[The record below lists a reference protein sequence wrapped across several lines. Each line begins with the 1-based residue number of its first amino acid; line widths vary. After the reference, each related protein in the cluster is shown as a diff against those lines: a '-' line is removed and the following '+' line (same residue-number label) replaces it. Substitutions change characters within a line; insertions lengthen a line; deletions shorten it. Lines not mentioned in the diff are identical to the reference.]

1 MKTFVHVFDNCIQ
14 NWFSVASIIEDV
26 LRQLKQTDPRIKE
39 AFLRSDNAGC
49 YHCGPLMLTIR
60 GISKRMGIQ
69 IRRYDFSDPQSG
81 KDICDRRIATMKSH
95 MRRYLN
101 EGNNIISASDMK
113 RALDSY
119 GGVKGCRVSVVSV
132 DTSKQDITQHKW
144 TGIQSFN
151 NFEFQRLGIR
161 VWKAYGIGKGKLMR
175 TQDLK
180 KMSKPQKETG
190 LIVHEN
196 FTNPAVNTGEFKKLK
211 TKDKND
217 THDKTTKGNVTNGH
231 DDDQEL
237 QRGFACPEVGCVKVF
252 VSRKNLGEH
261 LDSGKHFYRIHK
273 EGMYDIIKR
282 KWQSKCV
289 TVGSVKVSTSERCHE
304 LDNGHEQE
312 KELSPQS
319 RVKGWALK
327 KPKGGVRFTQSVRDF
342 LNQTFLKGEETGQKA
357 NPVEVSSRLRN
368 LRTTDGKKMFQTSEW
383 LTAQQIANYFSRL
396 SVLHRSGRRVENE
409 EEEAEEATM
418 VDEVLNRQRL
428 AEEIIINLEP

>member
-1 MKTFVHVFDNCIQ
+1 ML
-14 NWFSVASIIEDV
+14 S
-26 LRQLKQTDPRIKE
+26 LRATDANNSRDFKE
-39 AFLRSDNAGC
+39 GGN
-49 YHCGPLMLTIR
+49 
-60 GISKRMGIQ
+60 
-69 IRRYDFSDPQSG
+69 
-81 KDICDRRIATMKSH
+81 RIATMKSH

-132 DTSKQDITQHKW
+132 DTSKQEITRHKW
-144 TGIQSFN
+144 TGIQSFY

-180 KMSKPQKETG
+180 TMSNPQKETG

-196 FTNPAVNTGEFKKLK
+196 FTNPVVNTGEFKRLK
-211 TKDKND
+211 NMAKHD
-217 THDKTTKGNVTNGH
+217 TRDETSKGNVTNDH
-231 DDDQEL
+231 YDDQDL

-252 VSRKNLGEH
+252 VLSKNLERH
-261 LDSGKHFYRIHK
+261 LDSGEHFYRIHK
-273 EGMYDIIKR
+273 EGVYDTIKR
-282 KWQSKCV
+282 KWQSKCI
-289 TVGSVKVSTSERCHE
+289 TVGSVQVSTSERCQE
-304 LDNGHEQE
+304 LANDREKE
-312 KELSPQS
+312 KELSPQN

-342 LNQTFLKGEETGQKA
+342 LNQTFLKGEETGHKA

-368 LRTTDGKKMFQTSEW
+368 LKTTNGKKKMFQRSEW

-409 EEEAEEATM
+409 EEEAEDATM
-418 VDEVLNRQRL
+418 VGEVLNRQRL
-428 AEEIIINLEP
+428 AEEIIINLEA

>member
-1 MKTFVHVFDNCIQ
+1 
-14 NWFSVASIIEDV
+14 
-26 LRQLKQTDPRIKE
+26 
-39 AFLRSDNAGC
+39 
-49 YHCGPLMLTIR
+49 MLTIP
-60 GISKRMGIQ
+60 GISKRVGIQ
-69 IRRYDFSDPQSG
+69 IKRYDFSDPQSG

-132 DTSKQDITQHKW
+132 DTSKQEITQHKW

-180 KMSKPQKETG
+180 TMSNPQKETG

-196 FTNPAVNTGEFKKLK
+196 FTNPVVNTGEFKRLK
-211 TKDKND
+211 NMAKHD
-217 THDKTTKGNVTNGH
+217 TRDETSKGNVTNDH
-231 DDDQEL
+231 YDDQDL

-252 VSRKNLGEH
+252 VSSKNLERH

-273 EGMYDIIKR
+273 EGVYDTIKR
-282 KWQSKCV
+282 KWQSKCI
-289 TVGSVKVSTSERCHE
+289 TIGSVQVSTSEMCQE
-304 LDNGHEQE
+304 LANGREKE
-312 KELSPQS
+312 KELSPQN
-319 RVKGWALK
+319 RGKGWALK

-342 LNQTFLKGEETGQKA
+342 LNQTFLKGEETGHKA

-368 LRTTDGKKMFQTSEW
+368 LRTTNGKKKMFQRSEW

-418 VDEVLNRQRL
+418 VGEVLNRQRL
-428 AEEIIINLEP
+428 AEEIIINLEA